1 MKKYITTFLIIS
13 MGISILILF
22 KINKKNN
29 EMLDKYIKELKNI
42 NSASKNIDSIM
53 FENQVNDIQIMRYE
67 YILDRAQEEMS
78 PDCKDKLDTIMSET
92 E

>member
-1 MKKYITTFLIIS
+1 MKKYITGFLLIS

-22 KINKKNN
+22 NINKKNN
-29 EMLDKYIKELKNI
+29 EMLDKYAKESKNI

-67 YILDRAQEEMS
+67 YILERAQEEMS
-78 PDCKDKLDTIMSET
+78 PDCKDKLDSIMSDT

>member
-29 EMLDKYIKELKNI
+29 EMLDKYAKESKNI
-42 NSASKNIDSIM
+42 NSTSKNIDSIV
-53 FENQVNDIQIMRYE
+53 FENQVNDIKIMRYE
-67 YILDRAQEEMS
+67 YILERAQEEMS
-78 PDCKDKLDTIMSET
+78 SDCKDKLDTIMSET

>member
-67 YILDRAQEEMS
+67 YILERAQEEMS

>member
-22 KINKKNN
+22 NINKKNN
-29 EMLDKYIKELKNI
+29 EMLDKYEKESTNV
-42 NSASKNIDSIM
+42 SSVSTNIDSIM
-53 FENQVNDIQIMRYE
+53 FENQINNIQILRYE
-67 YILDRAQEEMS
+67 YIIDRAYEEMS
-78 PDCKDKLDTIMSET
+78 PECKDKLDSIMSQT

>member
-67 YILDRAQEEMS
+67 YILERAQEEMS
-78 PDCKDKLDTIMSET
+78 SDCKDKLDTIMSET

>member
-29 EMLDKYIKELKNI
+29 EMLDKYAKESKNI

-67 YILDRAQEEMS
+67 YILERAQEEMS
-78 PDCKDKLDTIMSET
+78 SDCKDKLDTIMSET